1 MSTHFNKF
9 LMIASAVLIAACAS
23 TPDVR
28 VGSADFVKASNGI
41 LVSSYGKTLYV
52 FDKDSAN
59 SGKSECVA
67 ACATNWPPL
76 YIEAGAKLSGDFS
89 VVTRNDGQKQLA
101 YKGKP
106 LYFWSKDAN
115 PGDKTGDG
123 FNNVWHVIQM

>member
-1 MSTHFNKF
+1 MNTYFNKF
-9 LMIASAVLIAACAS
+9 LLLVSVVLFAACAS

-28 VGSADFVKASNGI
+28 VGSADFVKVSNGI

-52 FDKDSAN
+52 FDKDQPN

-76 YIEAGAKLSGDFS
+76 YVEAGAKLSGDFS
-89 VVTRNDGQKQLA
+89 IVTRNDGQKQLT

-106 LYFWSKDAN
+106 LYFYSKDKN
-115 PGDKTGDG
+115 PGDRTGDG
-123 FNNVWHVIQM
+123 VNNTWHVVAL